1 MKKRESKY
9 WKLIIKV
16 VGEQIYKWKK
26 SFSGNQSKKPNNYY
40 LLQDTQRLKLL

>member
-26 SFSGNQSKKPNNYY
+26 VILWKSVQK
-40 LLQDTQRLKLL
+40 T